1 MIWFGTLDFLGQFK
15 LLGENHPW
23 YYVYKNGN
31 ISVFFVSMFL
41 FRMPDDIFECL
52 LFQPKHRKKLTRA
65 PCFLDSTHFHWSR
78 WVQTM
83 IPGCQF
89 LNLQVISQKPNTNK
103 LAINIHSS
111 CNSMTLGRNDLQE
124 NLLTLRWLRDPLMA
138 TGFFTEEHDEFRKGL
153 RKSNCRIIQADMK
166 RIKQIGSR

>member
-1 MIWFGTLDFLGQFK
+1 
-15 LLGENHPW
+15 
-23 YYVYKNGN
+23 
-31 ISVFFVSMFL
+31 
-41 FRMPDDIFECL
+41 
-52 LFQPKHRKKLTRA
+52 
-65 PCFLDSTHFHWSR
+65 
-78 WVQTM
+78 M